1 MSEDAQGIRI
11 EIEQDGPYVV
21 HGGPPM
27 SQEFIVADGEGDSRE
42 YRKGKDFS
50 LPDKVRL
57 CRCGQSNSKPYCDGS
72 HKTAD
77 VDLAETASFAPR
89 AEDAKVVSGADR
101 DLTDDEKLC
110 AYGRFCDVDGGV
122 WSLVSDPG
130 SEAKSLVA
138 GIVHHC
144 PGGRL
149 GLKDPTTGE
158 ELDEPIAVG
167 LALIEDPQLGDLS
180 GPLRASGGIPVVSAS
195 GEQYEVRDRQALCRC
210 GASSNKPFCD
220 GSHASVGFADGL

>member
-1 MSEDAQGIRI
+1 MNDDAQDFRI
-11 EIEQDGPYVV
+11 DIEEGGPYVV

-27 SQEFIVADGEGDSRE
+27 SQQFITSDTEGNSRG
-42 YRKGKDFS
+42 YRKGKEFS

-77 VDLAETASFAPR
+77 ADLEETASFDPIA
-89 AEDAKVVSGADR
+89 AGAQVIGGDGK
-101 DLTDDEKLC
+101 DLTDNEKLC

-122 WSLVSDPG
+122 WNLVAEPG
-130 SEAKSLVA
+130 SAAETLVA

-149 GLKDPTTGE
+149 GLKDSTSGE
-158 ELDEPIAVG
+158 ILDEPIATG
-167 LALIEDPQLGDLS
+167 LELIEDPELGDLS
-180 GPLRASGGIPVVSAS
+180 GPLRATGGIRVVSAS
-195 GEQYEVRDRQALCRC
+195 GKEYEVRDRQALCRC

-220 GSHASVGFADGL
+220 GSHASVGFTDGI

>member
-1 MSEDAQGIRI
+1 MSDDAQDFRI
-11 EIEQDGPYVV
+11 EIEEDGPYVV

-27 SQEFIVADGEGDSRE
+27 SQQFITSDGEGNSRG

-57 CRCGQSNSKPYCDGS
+57 CRCGASKSKPYCDGS
-72 HKTAD
+72 HKSAD
-77 VDLAETASFAPR
+77 VDLAETASFDHIA
-89 AEDAKVVSGADR
+89 DGAQVIPGDGQN
-101 DLTDDEKLC
+101 LTDNEKLC

-122 WSLVSDPG
+122 WNLVSEPG
-130 SEAKSLVA
+130 SEAKALVA

-149 GLKDPTTGE
+149 GLTNPTTGE
-158 ELDEPIAVG
+158 LLDEPIEVG
-167 LALIEDPQLGDLS
+167 LELIEDPELGNLS
-180 GPLRASGGIPVVSAS
+180 GPLRATGGIRVVSSS
-195 GEQYEVRDRQALCRC
+195 GKGYEVRDRQALCRC

-220 GSHASVGFADGL
+220 GSHASVGFIDGI